1 MSKMAL
7 EVMAGNGLRFFHKN
21 GLETATGAILLVRP
35 TQLCDFHQLN
45 EIIP

>member
-7 EVMAGNGLRFFHKN
+7 EVMAGNGPRFFHKN
-21 GLETATGAILLVRP
+21 GLESATGTILLVRP
-35 TQLCDFHQLN
+35 TQLRYFHQLN